1 MGGET
6 CCPAGEGGGGVIVL
20 DEHLLG
26 LSIDRAIARWYAGK
40 VGYIT
45 ELRPNTVIKDEAIP
59 SLLREATQPTF
70 VTCDVAGF
78 WRKIT
83 PHRRYCIVCFAISE
97 ERWRCIPTLLRR
109 LFRTEGFRT
118 KRERMGKVALVTATT
133 VRFYAVHQPSI
144 SELPLAG

>member
-45 ELRPNTVIKDEAIP
+45 ELRPNTVVKDESIP

-78 WRKIT
+78 WRRRV
-83 PHRRYCIVCFAISE
+83 PHRR
-97 ERWRCIPTLLRR
+97 LR
-109 LFRTEGFRT
+109 
-118 KRERMGKVALVTATT
+118 
-133 VRFYAVHQPSI
+133 HP
-144 SELPLAG
+144 

>member
-1 MGGET
+1 MWRAFG
-6 CCPAGEGGGGVIVL
+6 AGECRT
-20 DEHLLG
+20 D
-26 LSIDRAIARWYAGK
+26 D
-40 VGYIT
+40 
-45 ELRPNTVIKDEAIP
+45 
-59 SLLREATQPTF
+59 
-70 VTCDVAGF
+70 
-78 WRKIT
+78 
-83 PHRRYCIVCFAISE
+83 FAIHE